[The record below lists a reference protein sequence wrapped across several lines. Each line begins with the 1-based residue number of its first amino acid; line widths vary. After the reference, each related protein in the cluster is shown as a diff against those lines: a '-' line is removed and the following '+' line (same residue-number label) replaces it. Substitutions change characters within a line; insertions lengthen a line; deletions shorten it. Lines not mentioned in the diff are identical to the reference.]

1 MSRTLWLGLICLLSI
16 SVLFVLRTSIGAKTI
31 PAGTASLIDAAPP
44 SETESVNSLAKAN
57 KLASPSINDTTER
70 SIVSTTTINPTKP
83 AMEAP
88 KAVSEVT
95 SWHWHEGSKITK
107 RVAGQRSPA
116 STRPAK

>member
-31 PAGTASLIDAAPP
+31 PEGTASLTEAPP
-44 SETESVNSLAKAN
+44 SEIENVNTLAKAD
-57 KLASPSINDTTER
+57 KLASRLVNGTAKESV
-70 SIVSTTTINPTKP
+70 VSTTQITPTKP
-83 AMEAP
+83 ATEAP
-88 KAVSEVT
+88 KEVSEVT

-107 RVAGQRSPA
+107 RVAGQRRTA